1 MSVSLG
7 TRPPSRPRAPAPPDP
22 AAPPAPSCHQRSCFL
37 FVLPL
42 CCFLASPG
50 AALLLRLHPGTGSLP
65 SSLWCWQICPAPFRS
80 KPQVFKGPIP
90 VLEPLLSSPA
100 GPPPR
105 ARDSPQ
111 TFIQRANSRHFCVC
125 YLCPF
130 AFLGGGASGCSPLA
144 GIEKEAQREGGLKW
158 C

>member
-90 VLEPLLSSPA
+90 VLEPLLLSPA

-105 ARDSPQ
+105 ARILRRPLSKEL
-111 TFIQRANSRHFCVC
+111 IQGI
-125 YLCPF
+125 F
-130 AFLGGGASGCSPLA
+130 AFATSALLPSS
-144 GIEKEAQREGGLKW
+144 EEGPRVVPRLQG
-158 C
+158 